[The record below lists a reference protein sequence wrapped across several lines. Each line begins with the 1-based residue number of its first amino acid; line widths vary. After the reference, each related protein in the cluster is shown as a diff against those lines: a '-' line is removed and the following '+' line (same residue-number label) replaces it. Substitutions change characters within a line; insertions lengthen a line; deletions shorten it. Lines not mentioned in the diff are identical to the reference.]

1 MDTIVQFNINFMET
15 QLNVQISQ
23 IYKFFGW
30 RATEGRIEKIGPQPA
45 KQIGVRPGPA
55 DPRDLFVV
63 RDLIGSY

>member
-1 MDTIVQFNINFMET
+1 MYKYHKYINF
-15 QLNVQISQ
+15 LV
-23 IYKFFGW
+23 GGPP
-30 RATEGRIEKIGPQPA
+30 RAEGRIEKIGPQPA